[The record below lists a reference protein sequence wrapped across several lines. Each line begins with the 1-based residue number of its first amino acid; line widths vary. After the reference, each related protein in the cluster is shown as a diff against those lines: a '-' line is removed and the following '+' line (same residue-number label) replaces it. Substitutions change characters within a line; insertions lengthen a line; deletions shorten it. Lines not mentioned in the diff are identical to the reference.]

1 MIKSC
6 CCLSSLRKAV
16 VAAGVLTTVTS
27 TMQILVILSVFTGS
41 AELMGNVP
49 IFENING
56 TTVLPPAQRNTA
68 ITYIVLAVADVLLIL
83 CSIVMLFGADPA
95 TKGHRCY
102 FYPWIF
108 YQFIY
113 IIYESG
119 INIAFFSQ
127 AFDARRKPPVAGDR
141 FDVARDYLPHTHA
154 LGFLVVPLVY
164 WIVKTLIVF
173 AFWLVVIVYVR
184 QVIEGKAKTPYQDTS
199 IEVADGPDAVLAAP
213 ANQPYLATRT
223 AGNLVY
229 AANLRPG
236 NTPVYGVAPFRG
248 YDGPGAPCCL
258 NNPYSGGRVVPSS
271 GNPVS
276 MAKGQYY

>member
-27 TMQILVILSVFTGS
+27 TMQILVILSVFTGF
-41 AELMGNVP
+41 AELSNNLP
-49 IFENING
+49 IFENTNG
-56 TTVLPPAQRNTA
+56 TTMYPPAQRNTA
-68 ITYIVLAVADVLLIL
+68 ITYIVLAVADVILIL
-83 CSIVMLFGADPA
+83 FSIVMLFGADPA

-127 AFDARRKPPVAGDR
+127 AFDARNNSDLTK
-141 FDVARDYLPHTHA
+141 RDYFLMHRITS

-173 AFWLVVIVYVR
+173 VFWLVVIVYVR

-199 IEVADGPDAVLAAP
+199 IELADQPNGGVAAP
-213 ANQPYLATRT
+213 ANQPYLVASK

-229 AANLRPG
+229 AANLR
-236 NTPVYGVAPFRG
+236 NASTPGVAPFRG
-248 YDGPGAPCCL
+248 YDGPGAACCL
-258 NNPYSGGRVVPSS
+258 NNPYSGGRVIQSS
-271 GNPVS
+271 GDVVS
-276 MAKGQYY
+276 AARRYNW